1 MACRGGDL
9 FRIRISPIR
18 FPLLFE
24 AIMMEPVIEKL
35 YLLQATYL
43 NFERGFL
50 VVIRANLIFYNSV
63 IDYTF

>member
-1 MACRGGDL
+1 M
-9 FRIRISPIR
+9 RILISPIR
-18 FPLLFE
+18 FPFLLE

-43 NFERGFL
+43 NFEWGCL

-63 IDYTF
+63 MDYLF